1 MTMFFEK
8 FIGALM
14 LVFGIAALIAIAVGI
29 IFAVGFFWVV
39 VHSNLP
45 VWGQYIFNT
54 VMGGVILALIIT
66 VVSDDEPY

>member
-14 LVFGIAALIAIAVGI
+14 LVFGIVALIAIGVGI
-29 IFAVGFFWVV
+29 ICAVGFFWVM
-39 VHSNLP
+39 VHSHLP